1 MRIPSLGGKR
11 VDFSICGRFLNTLG
25 RLRQRANIFEAVSS
39 PIHSAGCVA
48 RDGATVD
55 IELVST
61 TACGAHFPFSRFFAL
76 SLLYESATT
85 IVDQRGSPLWWSEE
99 APGGPIGRE
108 LNFDELME
116 LTDVETPDE
125 QLISPPTPEQ
135 RKVLRQRKQALC
147 DRLVVGVSYGDLK
160 NWRPLLCQAR
170 GDRYFDPATSRDAWS
185 RGANDALQETFDRAI
200 ERGDDGALP
209 AATLRVEATDVRW
222 TAHLEVGMG
231 WDVYAFDND
240 AGLLV

>member
-1 MRIPSLGGKR
+1 
-11 VDFSICGRFLNTLG
+11 
-25 RLRQRANIFEAVSS
+25 VSS

-48 RDGATVD
+48 RDGATLD

-85 IVDQRGSPLWWSEE
+85 MVDQRGSPLWWSGE

-108 LNFDELME
+108 LNFDQLMD

-125 QLISPPTPEQ
+125 QLARPPTPEQ
-135 RKVLRQRKQALC
+135 RRVLRERKRALC
-147 DRLVVGVSYGDLK
+147 DRFVVGVSYGDLK
-160 NWRPLLCQAR
+160 HWRPLVCQAR
-170 GDRYFDPATSRDAWS
+170 AGRFFDPARRGDARMQEAS
-185 RGANDALQETFDRAI
+185 EALHAAFDGAW
-200 ERGDDGALP
+200 ERGDESALP
-209 AATLRVEATDVRW
+209 AATLRVEVTDPRW
-222 TAHLEVGMG
+222 IAHLEVGMG
-231 WDVYAFDND
+231 WDVYVFDND